1 MIDYTRKNFWED
13 GKLYDLIFMAN
24 GDVPVSILKAALKPK
39 GICVLAG
46 GGGMSVLQLLVGAL
60 QGWWIEKTEQKK
72 ISSFM
77 ARIKPEDLAFMQ
89 DLLATGKVRPVIDR
103 TYTLDKTAEALRYI
117 GEGHAQGKIVIM
129 VTDAQQS

>member
-1 MIDYTRKNFWED
+1 
-13 GKLYDLIFMAN
+13 
-24 GDVPVSILKAALKPK
+24 
-39 GICVLAG
+39 
-46 GGGMSVLQLLVGAL
+46 
-60 QGWWIEKTEQKK
+60 
-72 ISSFM
+72 M